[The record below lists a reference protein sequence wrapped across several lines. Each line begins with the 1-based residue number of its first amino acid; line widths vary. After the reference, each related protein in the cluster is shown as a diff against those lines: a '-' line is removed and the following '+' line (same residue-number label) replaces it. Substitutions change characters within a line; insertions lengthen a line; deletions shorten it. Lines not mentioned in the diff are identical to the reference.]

1 MKISIKYTAVFLL
14 LVGLLYYNEVLA
26 ACDPGSSPSR
36 ADLLVTSPTLSG
48 KFYSSGKVCIVNVS
62 GQTISFD
69 TTNMP
74 NYDRLKEDFY
84 TKSSFPKIEVSSSSL
99 TIQNETIYHSGG
111 DFAVFSVY
119 GYRQGVGVFD

>member
-48 KFYSSGKVCIVNVS
+48 KFYS
-62 GQTISFD
+62 
-69 TTNMP
+69 
-74 NYDRLKEDFY
+74 
-84 TKSSFPKIEVSSSSL
+84 
-99 TIQNETIYHSGG
+99 
-111 DFAVFSVY
+111 
-119 GYRQGVGVFD
+119 